1 MTIFHYWTFFV
12 SAFWIFWTYWVLKSK
27 KSKMPSQKSSIMK
40 NGHFIIIYPALI
52 KNLKKKSILEISKN
66 HKKSIPVRYILYTTL
81 YIIFKSELLNGTK
94 VNLYLQITWDTIKVN
109 LNLIPDMAMLPCEL
123 FLKRQQKM
131 THSGGTK
138 LIYHKMNL
146 LHSSIVWHPF

>member
-40 NGHFIIIYPALI
+40 NGHFIIIYPAPI

-94 VNLYLQITWDTIKVN
+94 VNLYLEITWDTIKVN
-109 LNLIPDMAMLPCEL
+109 LNLIPDMAMPPCEL
-123 FLKRQQKM
+123 FLKRQKNDSFCWDQ
-131 THSGGTK
+131 TYF
-138 LIYHKMNL
+138 LYL
-146 LHSSIVWHPF
+146 